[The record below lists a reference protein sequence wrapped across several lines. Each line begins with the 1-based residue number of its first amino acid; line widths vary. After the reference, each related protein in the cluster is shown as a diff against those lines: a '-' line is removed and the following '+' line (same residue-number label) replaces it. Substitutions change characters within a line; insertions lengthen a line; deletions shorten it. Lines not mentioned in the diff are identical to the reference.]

1 MFGAGTQGDH
11 GRGLALKWSLLFVF
25 VCLGFRGSGFKAVLC
40 LGCSEFTVSWVWDT
54 GFQAGFRF
62 DDMLGS
68 SACVDL
74 LATF

>member
-1 MFGAGTQGDH
+1 M
-11 GRGLALKWSLLFVF
+11 
-25 VCLGFRGSGFKAVLC
+25 CLGFKGSGFKAVLC